1 MVRAED
7 IYKCVKPNLWK
18 HVTKA
23 VAARAGAAGHS
34 PEASELR
41 LRAGEAAGECGG
53 APGLESMP
61 KAGHCDSIPKGFAGQ
76 AYGLRTSGQPHGF
89 HAAAIGLHA
98 AAVVSLAIGQ
108 ALTCSTMHD
117 ASTNYCLVSLVHSRV
132 RAPSL
137 PELSSVVKDDLK
149 GPIIHRPILLGACC
163 PFRLGYL

>member
-1 MVRAED
+1 MLRAED

-61 KAGHCDSIPKGFAGQ
+61 KAGHCDSIPKGFAGLPGRRMGC
-76 AYGLRTSGQPHGF
+76 GLPG
-89 HAAAIGLHA
+89 
-98 AAVVSLAIGQ
+98 
-108 ALTCSTMHD
+108 
-117 ASTNYCLVSLVHSRV
+117 SRMG
-132 RAPSL
+132 SML
-137 PELSSVVKDDLK
+137 Q
-149 GPIIHRPILLGACC
+149 LLGSM
-163 PFRLGYL
+163 LLLL